1 MSLPHIPGDRF
12 TLTLGTFPAG
22 NLQVHFTWHADACE
36 FLIDQASLY
45 AGQVTAFHATLAEH
59 TEANGRRVLHELHWK
74 ADADKRGLQAF
85 VRDSLRADLYAQLLA
100 GLDSELR
107 ERLGLTS
114 PVARAQWGWNF
125 DTGGVCIDDLPD
137 YVILAD
143 GTRIDDVNSELD
155 SGVFA
160 LTDRF
165 FFTDLMGLSTHEDLV
180 ICRASNGAITASADP
195 DFVDEPTL
203 KATA

>member
-1 MSLPHIPGDRF
+1 MSLPHLPNDKHL
-12 TLTLGTFPAG
+12 LTIRTSPVG
-22 NLQVHFTWHADACE
+22 NLQVNFTWHSDACE
-36 FLIDQASLY
+36 FLIDQARLY
-45 AGQVTAFHATLAEH
+45 DGRVTAFHATLAEH
-59 TEANGRRVLHELHWK
+59 TEASGRRICHELHWK
-74 ADADKRGLQAF
+74 ASLETGSLLAF
-85 VRDSLRADLYAQLLA
+85 VGDSLRADLYSQLLA
-100 GLDSELR
+100 GLDRELR

-114 PVARAQWGWNF
+114 PVARAEWGWNY

-137 YVILAD
+137 FVILAD
-143 GTRIDDVNSELD
+143 DTRIDDVYSKLD
-155 SGVFA
+155 SGVYS

-165 FFTDLMGLSTHEDLV
+165 FFTDLMGLSTDEDLV

>member
-1 MSLPHIPGDRF
+1 MSLPHISNDRY
-12 TLTLGTFPAG
+12 TLTIRTFPEG

-36 FLIDQASLY
+36 LLLDQASLY
-45 AGQVTAFHATLAEH
+45 AGRVTSFRATLAEH
-59 TEANGRRVLHELHWK
+59 TADSERRILHELHWK
-74 ADADKRGLQAF
+74 TTTDDDDLQAV
-85 VRDSLRADLYAQLLA
+85 VRDSLRADLYSQLLA
-100 GLDSELR
+100 GLDSELH

-114 PVARAQWGWNF
+114 PVARAEWGWNY

-137 YVILAD
+137 FVILAD

-165 FFTDLMGLSTHEDLV
+165 FFTELMGLSTDEDLV
-180 ICRASNGAITASADP
+180 ICRASNGAITANADP